1 MLRRQT
7 DRPSEDPQEDENK
20 SLVSV
25 NQENSIDES
34 LLVDGDSNE
43 KFSLQFYPK
52 TPKVKLR

>member
-1 MLRRQT
+1 MLRKQT
-7 DRPSEDPQEDENK
+7 DHHSDEAQEEANL

-34 LLVDGDSNE
+34 LLVEGDYND

-52 TPKVKLR
+52 TPRLKLK